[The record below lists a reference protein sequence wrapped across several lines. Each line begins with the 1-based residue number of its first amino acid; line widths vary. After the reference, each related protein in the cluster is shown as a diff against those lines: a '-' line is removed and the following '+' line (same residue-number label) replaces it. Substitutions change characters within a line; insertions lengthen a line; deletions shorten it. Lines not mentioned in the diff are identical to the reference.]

1 MWGDLFFER
10 KAESERDMQNAIEG
24 LRRSLTSDFR
34 NPLEL
39 KGNSKHRLDVLRG
52 ATMHEEQSYNKLKGI
67 EEMME
72 KYDTQINNIGV
83 FDELL
88 KDVARAA
95 DVLEDKIQ
103 EHIVDK
109 PLDGRQIEAVM
120 HIREHTNPVVNMD
133 GQEEEDEPEIDSSDI
148 LVDSQN
154 NKYVLSKV

>member
-1 MWGDLFFER
+1 MKQKFWTRL
-10 KAESERDMQNAIEG
+10 KESERDMQNAIEG

-39 KGNSKHRLDVLRG
+39 KGNSKHRLDFLRG
-52 ATMHEEQSYNKLKGI
+52 ATMHEEQSFNKLKGI
-67 EEMME
+67 EDMME
-72 KYDTQINNIGV
+72 KYDAQINSIGV

-103 EHIVDK
+103 EHIVDT

-120 HIREHTNPVVNMD
+120 HIRENTNPVVHKEGVED
-133 GQEEEDEPEIDSSDI
+133 DDEPEIDSSDV

-154 NKYVLSKV
+154 NKYVLSKVI